1 MEQRWSVSGSGVVHS
16 GEEGSGTILGT
27 PSFSMGFSEICDIED
42 GQGGR
47 QEDGGVG
54 AGLGAGV
61 GAGVGEGDGVVGG
74 GSMVVQFPQL

>member
-27 PSFSMGFSEICDIED
+27 PSFSMGLSEIGDTED

-54 AGLGAGV
+54 VRVGV
-61 GAGVGEGDGVVGG
+61 GAGVVEGDGVVGG
-74 GSMVVQFPQL
+74 GGMLVQFPQL